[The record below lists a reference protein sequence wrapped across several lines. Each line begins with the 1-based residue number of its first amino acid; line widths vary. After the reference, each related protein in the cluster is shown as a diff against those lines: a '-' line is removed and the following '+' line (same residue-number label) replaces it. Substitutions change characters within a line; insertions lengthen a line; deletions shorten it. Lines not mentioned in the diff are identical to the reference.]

1 MTLRTTLLDAVNQ
14 LLSAVG
20 GSAVVSLDT
29 DNPEVAT
36 AVAILEE
43 TTQVVL
49 SEGWNFNTEKEYPFQ
64 PNQLNEILVGD
75 NILTI
80 TTSRPKH
87 YADYQI
93 VERQG
98 KLYDKLAHSYKF
110 NETIYCD
117 VVWGFEF
124 ADCPQP
130 FKNYITAKASRI
142 YASRLVGSKEQVEL
156 VSQDEAICRAA
167 CLEYDSS
174 TSQVNMFSHQ
184 NGQDTYISYIPL
196 HTLAR

>member
-1 MTLRTTLLDAVNQ
+1 MALRTTLLDAVNQ

-20 GSAVVSLDT
+20 GAAVVSLDT
-29 DNPEVAT
+29 DNPEVTT

-64 PNQLNEILVGD
+64 PNNDDEILVGD
-75 NILTI
+75 NIISI

-98 KLYDKLAHSYKF
+98 KLYDKLSHSYTF
-110 NETIYCD
+110 DETLYCD

-124 ADCPQP
+124 EDCPQP
-130 FKNYITAKASRI
+130 FKNYITAKACRI

-156 VSQDEAICRAA
+156 VSQDEAITRAA
-167 CLEYDSS
+167 CLEYDA
-174 TSQVNMFSHQ
+174 TTGQPNLFSHQ
-184 NGQDTYISYIPL
+184 NGQDTYISFIPL
-196 HTLAR
+196 RTLAR